1 MSKAHLRH
9 HDTIFRRIEWSTVRE
24 EERGYIVLRNLDV
37 GSNGVVE
44 ILLVS
49 RFYGSTVLQR

>member
-1 MSKAHLRH
+1 MV
-9 HDTIFRRIEWSTVRE
+9 DGERRRDK
-24 EERGYIVLRNLDV
+24 ERGYIVLKNLDV

>member
-1 MSKAHLRH
+1 MSKTPRH
-9 HDTIFRRIEWSTVRE
+9 DVSTYRMVDGERRRN